1 MSQRVLLERNIKL
14 EYLRA
19 TLSNLVFYLPVMV
32 LFFNQIVNAVT
43 LVALL
48 FSIQAF
54 ISIILEV
61 PTGAFADLFGRKKTL
76 VLAGF
81 LSIAAT
87 SLLAF
92 STNFYML
99 VVFSILFAIK
109 GTLTSG
115 TQEAVVYD
123 SLKQLKRESE
133 YKMRVGHWNTLA
145 WLGALIGSIL
155 GGWMAAYNIRL
166 PILLSI
172 PLSIIY
178 LISFLLTT
186 ESQYKK
192 ETHRNIFKQM
202 QGSIKIFLSN
212 KQLLLLSLFS
222 LFSFGIAESTAHL
235 DQIFF
240 NFVKL
245 PLSYF
250 GIAAALGSLM
260 GALGSFL
267 SHRLSDRFG
276 DRPIL
281 MASKA
286 LDGLMLIL
294 AALFLG
300 YTGVVFIIILAFF
313 RSIGSPILSHLLNEQ
328 IKSKQRATVLSLN
341 SLMMNV
347 GYLLFAPLMGY
358 VADLYTIATSF
369 RISGFLLMFT
379 VILLVFIKSKK

>member
-1 MSQRVLLERNIKL
+1 MSKMGLLERNIQL

-19 TLSNLVFYLPVMV
+19 FMSNLAFYLPVMV
-32 LFFNQIVNAVT
+32 LFFNQIVDAVT

-54 ISIILEV
+54 ISIILEL
-61 PTGAFADLFGRKKTL
+61 PTGAFADLFGRKRTL
-76 VLAGF
+76 VFAGL
-81 LSIAAT
+81 LSIIAT
-87 SLLAF
+87 GLLAF
-92 STNFYML
+92 SANFHML

-123 SLKQLKRESE
+123 SLKQLKRENE
-133 YKMRVGHWNTLA
+133 YKKLVGHWNILA
-145 WLGALIGSIL
+145 MLGALVGSVA
-155 GGWMAAYNIRL
+155 GGFMADYDIRL
-166 PILLSI
+166 PIILTI
-172 PLSIIY
+172 PISLVY

-186 ESQYKK
+186 EPQYKK

-222 LFSFGIAESTAHL
+222 LFSFGITESTAHL

-240 NFVKL
+240 NLVKL

-250 GIAAALGSLM
+250 GIAAAAGYLM

-281 MASKA
+281 MVSKV
-286 LDGLMLIL
+286 LDGLMLVL

-379 VILLVFIKSKK
+379 VILLVFIKSRK